1 MPLLGGVV
9 VDGEVVVAGLV
20 VVVDGVVFIGEVV
33 LLGGIP
39 TVGEAPA
46 GGHGEVIEAL
56 VPFVSVVLL
65 PVAVVPVV
73 EEEVPEPTWLLPVP
87 T

>member
-1 MPLLGGVV
+1 VVVGEVMLLGGV
-9 VDGEVVVAGLV
+9 
-20 VVVDGVVFIGEVV
+20 
-33 LLGGIP
+33 P

-46 GGHGEVIEAL
+46 GGHGEVTEAL
-56 VPFVSVVLL
+56 VPFVSMVLL

-73 EEEVPEPTWLLPVP
+73 EEEVPVPAWLLPVP